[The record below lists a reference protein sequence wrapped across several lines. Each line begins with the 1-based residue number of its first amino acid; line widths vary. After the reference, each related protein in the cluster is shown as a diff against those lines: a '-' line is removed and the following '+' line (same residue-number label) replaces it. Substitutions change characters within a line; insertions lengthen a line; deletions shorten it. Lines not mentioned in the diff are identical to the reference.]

1 MADTF
6 AALLFAHV
14 LADFVFQT
22 RAMVETK
29 RKPQVLA
36 LHGTIVF
43 ALTLAA
49 LGGSPALAGAV
60 TAAHLVIDAVKTHA
74 LRRPGLAA
82 FLADQAAHLATIAI
96 AAALLPGAWGTGF
109 WAGLP
114 VPLAGDALPVAMLWI
129 AGFLLA
135 TRAGGFA
142 VALLMQAHPADE
154 AERPG
159 LPGGGRTIGVL
170 ERALVFLLVLAGQPE
185 GIGFLIAAK
194 SILRFGAVGHDRHAS
209 EYVIVGTLAS
219 VGWALT
225 VALAVQALLAWPGG

>member
-1 MADTF
+1 MPETF

-22 RAMVETK
+22 RRMVETK
-29 RKPQVLA
+29 RKPHVLA
-36 LHGTIVF
+36 LHGAIVF
-43 ALTLAA
+43 VLTLAV

-60 TAAHLVIDAVKTHA
+60 AAAHLAIDAAKTHA

-82 FLADQAAHLATIAI
+82 FLVDQAAHLATIAV
-96 AAALLPGAWGTGF
+96 AAALLPGAWGAGL

-114 VPLAGDALPVAMLWI
+114 APLAGGTLPVAMLWI

-142 VALLMQAHPADE
+142 MALLMQAHPAGE

-159 LPGGGRTIGVL
+159 LLGGGRTIGLL
-170 ERALVFLLVLAGQPE
+170 ERALVFLLVLAGQPG

-194 SILRFGAVGHDRHAS
+194 SILRFGAVGQDRHAS

-219 VGWALT
+219 VGWALA
-225 VALAVQALLAWPGG
+225 VALAVQALLALPGG